1 MDNLSKALL
10 AGIASGVW
18 FIAVLGGYAWSMY
31 RVKTD
36 PLSYYGDETLVFLGI
51 PFVMMTSS
59 FFKCLSSL
67 PGLVSASGRKK
78 LMRVQKEAKMQTA
91 RLLRQRTV
99 GRD

>member
-51 PFVMMTSS
+51 PFVMMTS
-59 FFKCLSSL
+59 FFFQMLVFLARAGKCK
-67 PGLVSASGRKK
+67 RKK
-78 LMRVQKEAKMQTA
+78 EANASAEGSKDANGKASATTDGGA
-91 RLLRQRTV
+91 
-99 GRD
+99 